1 MQPITQTYE
10 QQTFPFGE
18 IESTSCREDSPA
30 SRSVRRG
37 KGKARKTTV
46 TSGPKCCELFDLL
59 DPAGSWAKTFT
70 ELLVG
75 REDWFS
81 NRCVLTWKRKVTKFS
96 RIYFQLAASA
106 LPTEDTEFGSSLS
119 LWKTPVTADA
129 ADRAFYI
136 NSRGEPQLPAQA
148 KLGFPAT
155 GKNWQSR
162 ILPTVQTQGLKMCE
176 NGKTK
181 FYPARLLPTPKA
193 SPDGIYADKNPNSR
207 RNSKSIATLAYEAGG
222 RTFQLNPRFVADMMG
237 FPADW
242 TELPFLSGDG
252 KVSKPTET
260 R

>member
-106 LPTEDTEFGSSLS
+106 LPTEDTEFGL
-119 LWKTPVTADA
+119 
-129 ADRAFYI
+129 
-136 NSRGEPQLPAQA
+136 
-148 KLGFPAT
+148 
-155 GKNWQSR
+155 
-162 ILPTVQTQGLKMCE
+162 LPTVQTQGLKMCE

-222 RTFQLNPRFVADMMG
+222 RTFQLNPRFVAEMMG